1 MSPYKLIAVVVASYV
16 AWCLLLFFAQRF
28 ILFPAA
34 MAVGGDAARPPAG
47 FAVLHFETPKATV
60 EGWYLPPPRSTPERP
75 GPVMIF
81 AHGNAETIDT
91 AAVDMA
97 GVASLGLGLLALEYP
112 GYGRSGGRPSQAS
125 ITAAMRAAYDALVV
139 RPEVDARRIVACG
152 RSLGGAAA
160 CALSRERP
168 LAALILVS
176 TFTRVADFTRR
187 YLVPSF
193 LVRDP
198 FDNLAAVSR
207 FKGPLLIVHGRN
219 DAMIPFDHALSLH
232 RAAPGSRLVAY
243 ACDHNDCPPDW
254 NVFRRDLGEF
264 LQAAG
269 VTGGD
274 LEFQAP
280 IANGRPPGQPSSV

>member
-1 MSPYKLIAVVVASYV
+1 MSIYKLVAGGALFYLG
-16 AWCLLLFFAQRF
+16 WCLLLFFAQRF
-28 ILFPAA
+28 VLFPAA
-34 MAVGGDAARPPAG
+34 MAVGGDVARPTAG
-47 FAVLHFETPKATV
+47 FAVLHLETPKATV
-60 EGWYLPPPRSTPERP
+60 EGWYLSPPRSSPERP
-75 GPVMIF
+75 GSVMIF

-91 AAVDMA
+91 AAADMA
-97 GVASLGLGLLALEYP
+97 GAAALGLGLLAVEYP

-125 ITAAMRAAYDALVV
+125 ITAAMRAAYDALAA

-160 CALSRERP
+160 CALSGERP
-168 LAALILVS
+168 LAALVLVS
-176 TFTRVADFTRR
+176 SFTRVADFTRR

-198 FDNLAAVSR
+198 FDNLGAVSR
-207 FKGPLLIVHGRN
+207 FKGPLLIIHGRN

-243 ACDHNDCPPDW
+243 PCDHNDCPPDW
-254 NVFRRDLGEF
+254 GVFWRDLGEF

-269 VTGGD
+269 VTDSD
-274 LEFQAP
+274 LKS
-280 IANGRPPGQPSSV
+280 RM

>member
-1 MSPYKLIAVVVASYV
+1 MSIYKLVAGGVVLYL

-28 ILFPAA
+28 MLFPAA
-34 MAVGGDAARPPAG
+34 MADGKDEARPPAG
-47 FAVLHFETPKATV
+47 FVVLHFETPAGTV
-60 EGWYLPPPRSTPERP
+60 EGWYLPPPQGTPERP

-91 AAVDMA
+91 AALDMA
-97 GVASLGLGLLALEYP
+97 AAATLGLGLLAIEYP
-112 GYGRSGGRPSQAS
+112 GYGRSAGRPSHSS
-125 ITAAMRAAYDALVV
+125 ITAAMRAAYDALAA
-139 RPEVDARRIVACG
+139 RPEVDARRVVACG

-160 CALSRERP
+160 CALAQERP

-207 FKGPLLIVHGRN
+207 FKGPLLIVHGRS
-219 DAMIPFDHALSLH
+219 DAMIPFDHALRLH

-254 NVFRRDLGEF
+254 GVFWQDLGEF

-269 VTGGD
+269 VTD
-274 LEFQAP
+274 NALKSQ
-280 IANGRPPGQPSSV
+280 R